1 MFPTCQKTKSIL
13 QCYEN
18 KGNKNNNLTLTS
30 NGKLEQIAMSSSAN
44 KIELDMQEHK
54 LVKNYLLSFRPF
66 MCKVIRKMFIFF
78 TSMKQTKDQSLH
90 H

>member
-66 MCKVIRKMFIFF
+66 MCKVIRKMFIVF

>member
-78 TSMKQTKDQSLH
+78 TNMKQTKDQSLH